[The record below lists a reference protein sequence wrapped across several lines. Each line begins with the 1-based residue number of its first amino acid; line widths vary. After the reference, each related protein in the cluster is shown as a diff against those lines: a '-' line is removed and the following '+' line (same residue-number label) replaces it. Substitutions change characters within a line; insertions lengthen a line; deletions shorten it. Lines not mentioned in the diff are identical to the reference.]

1 MCRLIVKCVFFSE
14 IDLDR
19 AKQDLRAIKHNAK
32 LQAEV
37 VATKLNLLKKKL
49 ARDSQFRN
57 LRFPLTQLP
66 DSGCHSPVEPLSK
79 LSFLFDAQFLNQNFQ
94 VFQKNIE

>member
-1 MCRLIVKCVFFSE
+1 MVRQVTCRLIVKDFFSE

-19 AKQDLRAIKHNAK
+19 AKQDLCTIKHNAK

-37 VATKLNLLKKKL
+37 EATEINLLRKKI
-49 ARDSQFRN
+49 ARDSQFKN

-66 DSGCHSPVEPLSK
+66 DSGCHSPVEPWSK
-79 LSFLFDAQFLNQNFQ
+79 L
-94 VFQKNIE
+94 